1 MVILAAYRYLREVD
15 KPICVASCLQDP
27 NCTAVTYSIY
37 KPPNASSASS
47 LCKFYRSRV
56 ADATYNKL
64 TLKKQDGSNKIISNL
79 TLFISKLQDVYLYHA
94 KLEGSHYSNIRKDYG
109 GCNETCSE
117 DLFCDAFSFLNG
129 DCFMYSAKS
138 VRNIA
143 FENLSEVAF
152 KGLHAI
158 KQN

>member
-1 MVILAAYRYLREVD
+1 MVILTAYRYLREVD

-27 NCTAVTYSIY
+27 DCTAVTYSIY
-37 KPPNASSASS
+37 KPPIASS

-56 ADATYNKL
+56 AENDTTYNKL

-94 KLEGSHYSNIRKDYG
+94 KLEGSYYSNIRKDYG

-129 DCFMYSAKS
+129 NCSMYSTKN

-143 FENLSEVAF
+143 FEKFSEVAF

>member
-27 NCTAVTYSIY
+27 DCTAVTYSIY
-37 KPPNASSASS
+37 KPPIASS

-56 ADATYNKL
+56 AENNATNNKL

-79 TLFISKLQDVYLYHA
+79 ILFISKLQDVYLFHA
-94 KLEGSHYSNIRKDYG
+94 KLEGFSYSNTRTTYDK
-109 GCNETCSE
+109 CNDNCNE
-117 DLFCDAFSFLNG
+117 DLFCDAFSFSNDG
-129 DCFMYSAKS
+129 NCSMYSTKGIS
-138 VRNIA
+138 NIA
-143 FENLSEVAF
+143 FENLSQVAF
-152 KGLHAI
+152 KGLH